1 MVLGNVESRNTNN
14 DRGTYQ
20 EHGRR
25 DLNLAFWTEDG
36 NYIGRGFF
44 VRESNPAVRL
54 ILDVVNEYI
63 FVSEKRA
70 MISAGNDHRLIQVIL
85 ILFPKMSAKIIIKS
99 SLEMYLWVHK
109 FHYRLL

>member
-1 MVLGNVESRNTNN
+1 MLNQGITTMIVGQ
-14 DRGTYQ
+14 TYQ

-36 NYIGRGFF
+36 NYIGRGFL

-63 FVSEKRA
+63 FVSE
-70 MISAGNDHRLIQVIL
+70 
-85 ILFPKMSAKIIIKS
+85 
-99 SLEMYLWVHK
+99 
-109 FHYRLL
+109 